1 MIILIR
7 IDYQGNDLQNDLKKL
22 NEIHAKIEKTT
33 GGKVE
38 GPYLPQ
44 QSTIL
49 VLFHVDKYERL
60 NEAGR
65 VWYAEMSRLKLPFV
79 ADTYEIAV
87 NQKNSSDS
95 SVLRSWKRLLPG
107 EIPDVGHQGRL
118 RQFNWQTPA

>member
-7 IDYQGNDLQNDLKKL
+7 IDYQGSDLQNDLKKL
-22 NEIHAKIEKTT
+22 NEIHAKIEKAT
-33 GGKVE
+33 GGKIE

-49 VLFHVDKYERL
+49 AIFHVDKYERL

-65 VWYAEMSRLKLPFV
+65 MWYAEMSRLKLPFV

-87 NQKNSSDS
+87 
-95 SVLRSWKRLLPG
+95 
-107 EIPDVGHQGRL
+107 
-118 RQFNWQTPA
+118 TPEEFFG